1 MDLAP
6 PPASGRE
13 AAAAPLR
20 VLLCDDSAVVR
31 AAMARI
37 LHADPGIQVI
47 ARARNGEE
55 AVAAIRRGGIDLAV
69 IDIEMPVMD
78 GLTALPLLL
87 QADPGLRVI
96 VCSTLT
102 TRGAAAA
109 MEAMRRGAA
118 DCLPKPSAAEE
129 QSFAAELV
137 ALVKGHG
144 ALRRRASPTPALNL
158 SFGAAPAPSP
168 APLLVP
174 TPPPPA
180 AAPAPPPPVA
190 ALRAS
195 LPPTLPAAAA
205 ARPTAPRPPRP
216 PLPLAVGA
224 IGSSTG
230 GPEALATLF
239 RAFRQPPRIPLLLT
253 QHMPTAFIPML
264 AQHLSRLGP
273 VPVGVAQE
281 GEPLLP
287 GRAYL
292 APGGRHLLVA
302 PGSPPC
308 VTLSDGPE
316 EHFCR
321 PAVDPMLRSLAQVY
335 GARALVAVLTGM
347 GHDGGAGAAL
357 VDAAGGLVLAQ
368 DAATSV
374 VWGMPGAVVE
384 RNAAREVLPMPSLAA
399 RFAELAGAA

>member
-1 MDLAP
+1 MTLELPEAP
-6 PPASGRE
+6 ATASGG
-13 AAAAPLR
+13 AAPLR
-20 VLLCDDSAVVR
+20 VLLCDDSAVIR

-37 LHADPGIQVI
+37 LHADPGIQVV
-47 ARARNGEE
+47 ARARHGEE

-102 TRGAAAA
+102 TKGAAAA

-118 DCLPKPSAAEE
+118 DCLPKPSSDEEAA
-129 QSFAAELV
+129 FAAELV

-144 ALRRRASPTPALNL
+144 ALRRRSAPTPALNMQVAPP
-158 SFGAAPAPSP
+158 AARPAPP
-168 APLLVP
+168 PLAAMP
-174 TPPPPA
+174 RPA
-180 AAPAPPPPVA
+180 AAPAQP
-190 ALRAS
+190 L
-195 LPPTLPAAAA
+195 
-205 ARPTAPRPPRP
+205 APRAPRSAV
-216 PLPLAVGA
+216 PLAIAA

-230 GPEALATLF
+230 GPEALAAVF
-239 RAFRQPPRIPLLLT
+239 RAFRQPPRMPLLLT

-264 AQHLSRLGP
+264 AQHLSRIGP
-273 VPVGVAQE
+273 VPVEVAQE
-281 GEPLLP
+281 GEKLLP

-292 APGGRHLLVA
+292 APGGRHMLVA
-302 PGSPPC
+302 AGSPP
-308 VTLSDGPE
+308 TIALSDGPE

-335 GARALVAVLTGM
+335 GGRALVAVLTGM
-347 GHDGGAGAAL
+347 GHDGGAGAAAI
-357 VDAAGGLVLAQ
+357 DAAGGLVLAQ

-384 RNAAREVLPMPSLAA
+384 RNAAREVLPLPLLAA
-399 RFAELAGAA
+399 RIAELTGGA

>member
-1 MDLAP
+1 MTLELPEAP
-6 PPASGRE
+6 ATASGG
-13 AAAAPLR
+13 AAPLR
-20 VLLCDDSAVVR
+20 VLLCDDSAVIR

-37 LHADPGIQVI
+37 LHADPGIQVV
-47 ARARNGEE
+47 ARARHGEE

-102 TRGAAAA
+102 TKGAAAA

-118 DCLPKPSAAEE
+118 DCLPKPSSAEE
-129 QSFAAELV
+129 AAFAAELV

-144 ALRRRASPTPALNL
+144 ALRRRSAPTPALNMTVAPPTP
-158 SFGAAPAPSP
+158 SPAVAPRPAAPA
-168 APLLVP
+168 
-174 TPPPPA
+174 PPPA
-180 AAPAPPPPVA
+180 AAPRPAAPA
-190 ALRAS
+190 
-195 LPPTLPAAAA
+195 LPAAP
-205 ARPTAPRPPRP
+205 RAPRAPM
-216 PLPLAVGA
+216 PLAIAA

-230 GPEALATLF
+230 GPEALAAVF
-239 RAFRQPPRIPLLLT
+239 RAFRQPPRMPLLLT

-273 VPVGVAQE
+273 VPVDVAQE
-281 GEPLLP
+281 GEKLLP

-292 APGGRHLLVA
+292 APGGRHMLVA
-302 PGSPPC
+302 SGSPPSI
-308 VTLSDGPE
+308 TLSDGPE

-335 GARALVAVLTGM
+335 GGRALVAVLTGM
-347 GHDGGAGAAL
+347 GHDGGAGAAA

-384 RNAAREVLPMPSLAA
+384 RNAAREVLPLPQLAA
-399 RFAELAGAA
+399 RIAELTGGA